1 MTVGSQVKGCF
12 SSIKSVEATLL
23 SLENKTQNPEARE
36 CFHEVQSII
45 SDIKT
50 DLEKQVIYL
59 SQQEP
64 QYKN

>member
-1 MTVGSQVKGCF
+1 MTVGSQVKGCY
-12 SSIKSVEATLL
+12 SSVKSVEASLLTLE
-23 SLENKTQNPEARE
+23 SKTQDREARE

-45 SDIKT
+45 TEIKT